1 MKKTY
6 WTVLKVGPFGGT
18 PSYYNTFNSEADVLA
33 HFQALPGFVSA
44 EVTSDNPEFRT
55 LKVRFE
61 RVLFPTETYFYREAE
76 TYSYRE
82 TETYFYR
89 EAEYDGFVKADFSEM
104 EARVVG
110 KSFIE

>member
-1 MKKTY
+1 MAKTY
-6 WTVLKVGPFGGT
+6 WTVLKAAPFGGT
-18 PSYYNTFNSEADVLA
+18 PNYYNTFDSEADVLA
-33 HFQALPGFVSA
+33 HFLALPGFVSA

-76 TYSYRE
+76 
-82 TETYFYR
+82 
-89 EAEYDGFVKADFSEM
+89 YDGFVKADFSEM